1 MAALRTRRVDSQ
13 GRITLGKPF
22 AHHLVTLRE
31 VEEGTVEI
39 TIAEAIPAREAW
51 LHRNKSALASLMR
64 GLEQTGRGEFAESP
78 DLEEDGK
85 LAAKMGG

>member
-1 MAALRTRRVDSQ
+1 MAALPTRRVDKQ
-13 GRITLGKPF
+13 GRITLGKSF
-22 AHHLVTLRE
+22 ARQLVTLRE
-31 VEEGTVEI
+31 VEEGTVQI

-51 LHRNKSALASLMR
+51 LHKNKSALASVMR

-78 DLEEDGK
+78 DLEEDAK